1 MDCCQT
7 KTNGK
12 FKMKKTYNV
21 HYSFY
26 LSESREVE
34 AESEREAIK
43 IVENMIENGELGN
56 LNEMSIAE
64 QKVWTD

>member
-1 MDCCQT
+1 
-7 KTNGK
+7 
-12 FKMKKTYNV
+12 MKKKYNV

-26 LSESREVE
+26 LSEAREVE

-43 IVENMIENGELGN
+43 MVENMIENGELGN